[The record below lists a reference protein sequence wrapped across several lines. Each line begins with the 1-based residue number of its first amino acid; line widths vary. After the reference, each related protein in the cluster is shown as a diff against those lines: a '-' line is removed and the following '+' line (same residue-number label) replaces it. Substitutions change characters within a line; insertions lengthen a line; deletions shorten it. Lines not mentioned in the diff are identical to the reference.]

1 MIFGQS
7 SQEEKTIAL
16 NIGVNPFFVKDYL
29 LAARNYGAKGVENAL
44 LLLHHYN
51 LRSVGVGDAGTSDG
65 TLMKELVIKLALP
78 PES

>member
-7 SQEEKTIAL
+7 NNDEKAVAM

-29 LAARNYGAKGVENAL
+29 LTAKNYGAKGVENAL

-51 LRSVGVGDAGTSDG
+51 LRSIGVGDAGTSDG
-65 TLMKELVIKLALP
+65 ALMKEFVIKVALP

>member
-1 MIFGQS
+1 M
-7 SQEEKTIAL
+7 

-29 LAARNYGAKGVENAL
+29 LTAKNYGAEGVQNAL

-65 TLMKELVIKLALP
+65 ALMKELVIKVALP
-78 PES
+78 ARS